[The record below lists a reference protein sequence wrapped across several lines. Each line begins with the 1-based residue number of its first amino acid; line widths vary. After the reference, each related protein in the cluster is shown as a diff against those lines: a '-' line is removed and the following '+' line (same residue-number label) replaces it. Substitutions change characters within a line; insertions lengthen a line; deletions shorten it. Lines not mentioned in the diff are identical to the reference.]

1 MDTKLKNF
9 RDDLSDVRKFLADRK
24 LLGDLAVRSGAK
36 SRTVQYALSAKTLD
50 ELKGKRLR
58 VYLEAVSMKKEIEL
72 IFAKYTNTED
82 EES

>member
-1 MDTKLKNF
+1 
-9 RDDLSDVRKFLADRK
+9 
-24 LLGDLAVRSGAK
+24 
-36 SRTVQYALSAKTLD
+36 LSAKTLD